1 MINVLGLPLELAV
14 KLLERDGYTVETA
27 EARSLKG
34 VAGDSLRVVRQG
46 LCAGSG
52 GSAVQLVYC
61 EFKTNVG
68 EA

>member
-14 KLLERDGYTVETA
+14 KLLERDGYTVETV

-34 VAGDSLRVVRQG
+34 VAGDSLRVVRQV
-46 LCAGSG
+46 LRPDSC

-61 EFKTNVG
+61 EFKTNVD